1 MLPYSVILASSNTPQ
16 IIIVGDAIMPKS
28 WQKPYTSKWI
38 ATLQSSNRH
47 ATVIS
52 SKSSRKNMV
61 CTEKMRRRIKRILKI
76 KPRCSIYLL
85 ELTKINRNVV
95 KKATAM
101 KNEKLKESMKFAEKI
116 MTFILSSKAMIF
128 GEKVS
133 RKKKGRREQMKLL
146 L

>member
-1 MLPYSVILASSNTPQ
+1 
-16 IIIVGDAIMPKS
+16 
-28 WQKPYTSKWI
+28 
-38 ATLQSSNRH
+38 
-47 ATVIS
+47 
-52 SKSSRKNMV
+52 MV
-61 CTEKMRRRIKRILKI
+61 CTEKMRKRIKRTLKI

-95 KKATAM
+95 KKATVM